1 MRAKYSDKDVMEVYE
16 KTNKSAA
23 ATARVL
29 KMDASSVRRRIKSIE
44 KGKSLGSRLT
54 QEQEIPVPE
63 TLKGRSFLR
72 NSSTGE
78 VMMEWV
84 KTDVKFEHRTKAM
97 EAAAEAFRES
107 ITPVE
112 PLPIPKAAN
121 SELLNLFVL
130 TDMHIGMLA
139 WGEETDNDW
148 DSTLAERTILG
159 FFKEAIAQ
167 APPAKCAVLGQLGD
181 FLHYD
186 SMDAV
191 TPASKHLLDSDSRY
205 AKLVRVAVRV
215 IRQIINMLAKKYEDV
230 GVVWAAGNHD
240 PAGSIWMREMIAA
253 LYSNEPRVKVD
264 CSPKPFYCVE
274 HGKVSLFFYHGH
286 KVKMAELDR
295 VMAAEFRDVFGRTRF
310 SYAHMGHLH
319 HRAKESSLMLVE
331 QHRTLASRDSY
342 ASTHGYKAGRE
353 ANCITYHKEYGEV
366 GRVVVTPE
374 MLL

>member
-1 MRAKYSDKDVMEVYE
+1 MRAKFSDKDVLEVYE
-16 KTNKSAA
+16 KANKNAA

-29 KMDASSVRRRIKSIE
+29 GMDESAIRRRIKSI
-44 KGKSLGSRLT
+44 KDGKSLGSKLT
-54 QEQEIPVPE
+54 REQDIPHPE

-72 NSSTGE
+72 NSTTGE

-84 KTDVKFEHRTKAM
+84 KTDVKFEHRMKAM
-97 EAAAEAFRES
+97 EAAAEAFTEN
-107 ITPVE
+107 ITPAV
-112 PLPIPKAAN
+112 PLPVPQPAN
-121 SELLNLFVL
+121 EELLTLFVL

-139 WGEETDNDW
+139 WGEETDDDW
-148 DSTLAERTILG
+148 DSQLAERTILG
-159 FFKEAIAQ
+159 FFKEAIEQ
-167 APPAKCAVLGQLGD
+167 SPPADKAVLGQLGD

-205 AKLVRVAVRV
+205 AKLVRLAVRV
-215 IRQIINMLAKKYEDV
+215 IRQIINMLAAKYSKVDI
-230 GVVWAAGNHD
+230 VWASGNHD

-253 LYSNEPRVKVD
+253 LYDAEARVFVD

-274 HGKVSLFFYHGH
+274 HGDVSLFFYHGH
-286 KVKMAELDR
+286 QVKMNELDR
-295 VMAAEFRDVFGRTRF
+295 VMAAEFRHVFGRTRF

-353 ANCITYHKEYGEV
+353 ANCITYHKKFGEV

>member
-1 MRAKYSDKDVMEVYE
+1 MWPKHSDETVLEAYERHGSYYGAAKELGINRTTVM
-16 KTNKSAA
+16 
-23 ATARVL
+23 
-29 KMDASSVRRRIKSIE
+29 RRINNIKKGVSLYNHLTDIGSIE
-44 KGKSLGSRLT
+44 H
-54 QEQEIPVPE
+54 PE

-78 VMMEWV
+78 VTMEWV
-84 KTDVKFEHRTKAM
+84 KTDVKFEHRMKAM
-97 EAAAEAFRES
+97 EAAAEAFRET
-107 ITPVE
+107 ITPVD
-112 PLPIPKAAN
+112 PLPVPQPAN

-130 TDMHIGMLA
+130 TDMHVGMLA

-148 DSTLAERTILG
+148 DSSLAEQTILG
-159 FFKEAIAQ
+159 FFQEAISQ
-167 APPAKCAVLGQLGD
+167 APPARHAVLGQLGD

-186 SMDAV
+186 SIDAV

-215 IRQIINMLAKKYEDV
+215 IRQIINMLAAKYEEV
-230 GVVWAAGNHD
+230 TVVWASGNHD

-253 LYSNEPRVKVD
+253 LYSDESRVTVD

-274 HGKVSLFFYHGH
+274 HGQVSLFFYHGH
-286 KVKMAELDR
+286 QVKMAELDR
-295 VMAAEFRDVFGRTRF
+295 VMASEFRETFGRTRF

-319 HRAKESSLMLVE
+319 HRAKESSLMVVE

-353 ANCITYHKEYGEV
+353 ANCITYHKHYGEV

>member
-1 MRAKYSDKDVMEVYE
+1 MWPKHPDDVVMEAY
-16 KTNKSAA
+16 NRHGSYHGAA
-23 ATARVL
+23 KELGVNPTSVMRRV
-29 KMDASSVRRRIKSIE
+29 KNIKD
-44 KGKSLGSRLT
+44 GKSVYSNLT
-54 QEQEIPVPE
+54 NAESIQMPE

-72 NSSTGE
+72 NASTGE
-78 VMMEWV
+78 VTMEWV
-84 KTDVKFEHRTKAM
+84 KTDVKFEHRMKAM
-97 EAAAEAFRES
+97 ETAAEAFRES
-107 ITPVE
+107 ITPVD
-112 PLPIPKAAN
+112 PLPIPKATN
-121 SELLNLFVL
+121 NELLNLFVL

-159 FFKEAIAQ
+159 FFQEAIAQ

-215 IRQIINMLAKKYEDV
+215 IRQIIDMLAKKYEEV

-253 LYSNEPRVKVD
+253 LYSNEPRVRVD

-286 KVKMAELDR
+286 QVKMAELDR
-295 VMAAEFRDVFGRTRF
+295 VMAAEFRDVFGRTKF

-319 HRAKESSLMLVE
+319 HRAKESSLMIVE

-353 ANCITYHKEYGEV
+353 ANCITYHKQYGEV

>member
-1 MRAKYSDKDVMEVYE
+1 MWPKHPDDVVMEAY
-16 KTNKSAA
+16 NRHGSYNGAA
-23 ATARVL
+23 KELGVNPTSVMRRV
-29 KMDASSVRRRIKSIE
+29 KNIKD
-44 KGKSLGSRLT
+44 GKSVYSNLT
-54 QEQEIPVPE
+54 NAESIQMPE

-72 NSSTGE
+72 NASTGE
-78 VMMEWV
+78 VTMEWV
-84 KTDVKFEHRTKAM
+84 KTDVKFEHRMKAM
-97 EAAAEAFRES
+97 ETAAEAFRES
-107 ITPVE
+107 ITPVD
-112 PLPIPKAAN
+112 PLPIPKATN
-121 SELLNLFVL
+121 NELLNLFVL

-159 FFKEAIAQ
+159 FFQEAIAQ

-215 IRQIINMLAKKYEDV
+215 IRQIIDMLAKKYEEV

-253 LYSNEPRVKVD
+253 LYSNEPRVRVD

-286 KVKMAELDR
+286 QVKMAELDR

-353 ANCITYHKEYGEV
+353 ANCITYHKQYGEV